1 MAVKLTQPEINW
13 FKQEYENGRTLDE
26 ISIDT
31 GFSKQNIKRALAEAG
46 LMYLSWYKTNE
57 EDKILKYLRNKD
69 ITKLNQLV
77 IYL

>member
-26 ISIDT
+26 ISVDT

-57 EDKILKYLRNKD
+57 EDKILKYLRGKD